1 MKKYYILLAF
11 IFLPFCS
18 YHIYQKYTWH
28 KNEKYFFKNTEYSLF
43 SGSDSLFAYEF
54 LEKLSFPSAAM
65 DSVKYHICV
74 LKKEILSKNEQN
86 KPFSQTLLKNEL
98 DSRCPDLTLYTPDNQ
113 PVYIKNT
120 YLCNTH
126 KECKTILLQLDNYLI
141 SDSREV
147 WHIQNNRLIP
157 QEYNLFFKNVLNI
170 NNPDDIVLLGFNQTG
185 IGNNLFQYWGAYI
198 YALKHKKTLIPIVQ
212 RPILDIFKNMSQVP
226 KEFSS
231 IKKSYYFFN
240 VQERKINFETQ
251 QLLFNQ
257 NPISY
262 QNLVGYDEYIRE
274 NTQFSQPLSP
284 HNKRIATQ
292 MKKENSVAV
301 HIRRTDF
308 ETAGIHI
315 LKMSYYEKAIKYM
328 NDKLTTPHFYVFSDD
343 INWCKENLKI
353 PYPHT
358 FVDWNKKDYEDL
370 QLMTYSNHFII
381 ANSSFSWWGAF
392 LGRHPDK
399 IVVTPKKG
407 FYQLENDMYNEDLI
421 SFSGCV
427 GIDE

>member
-1 MKKYYILLAF
+1 
-11 IFLPFCS
+11 
-18 YHIYQKYTWH
+18 
-28 KNEKYFFKNTEYSLF
+28 
-43 SGSDSLFAYEF
+43 
-54 LEKLSFPSAAM
+54 
-65 DSVKYHICV
+65 
-74 LKKEILSKNEQN
+74 
-86 KPFSQTLLKNEL
+86 
-98 DSRCPDLTLYTPDNQ
+98 
-113 PVYIKNT
+113 
-120 YLCNTH
+120 
-126 KECKTILLQLDNYLI
+126 
-141 SDSREV
+141 
-147 WHIQNNRLIP
+147 
-157 QEYNLFFKNVLNI
+157 
-170 NNPDDIVLLGFNQTG
+170 
-185 IGNNLFQYWGAYI
+185 
-198 YALKHKKTLIPIVQ
+198 
-212 RPILDIFKNMSQVP
+212 
-226 KEFSS
+226 
-231 IKKSYYFFN
+231 
-240 VQERKINFETQ
+240 
-251 QLLFNQ
+251 
-257 NPISY
+257 
-262 QNLVGYDEYIRE
+262 
-274 NTQFSQPLSP
+274 
-284 HNKRIATQ
+284 

-308 ETAGIHI
+308 KTAGIHI

-358 FVDWNKKDYEDL
+358 FVVWNKKDYEDL